1 MDSKY
6 FPNLFQSINNE
17 GNIRVVFACVLS
29 GVKVWIIAANIVHK
43 LVSFPQTLIVMP
55 T

>member
-1 MDSKY
+1 MDSRY
-6 FPNLFQSINNE
+6 FANLFLLINNE
-17 GNIRVVFACVLS
+17 GNIRAIFACVLS

-43 LVSFPQTLIVMP
+43 LVSFPPALIVMP